1 MNKLR
6 GGVGGHPPALW
17 GTLLRRGA
25 PFFIAILGC
34 YAGAE
39 HRPRFARMRRQS
51 SPLPRLRRGDTI
63 PLRCL
68 SNHMGGVNY
77 FTYTLEK
84 KVYCEE
90 AMRPPCTTQL
100 KLMPRSTAF
109 RHALLNDTG
118 VSYIS
123 YAYIHIGIERSREP
137 VV

>member
-1 MNKLR
+1 ME
-6 GGVGGHPPALW
+6 GTPPTPW
-17 GTLLRRGA
+17 GILLRRGA

-39 HRPRFARMRRQS
+39 HRPRFARRGDSRRLYPPS
-51 SPLPRLRRGDTI
+51 LRSAGDTI

-100 KLMPRSTAF
+100 KLTPRSTAF
-109 RHALLNDTG
+109 RHALLNNTG